1 MTADI
6 LTVMWKERKGLFR
19 HRGSRLR
26 AALTLLIPLVMM
38 AIYFPWQIGAS
49 WLSGP
54 WSFLASGF
62 VPMIVVGTTVCESF
76 AGERERHTLATL
88 LASRLPDRAI
98 LFGKLAMA
106 VAFAWLA
113 TIVVLAVG
121 LLTVNIAHWGGQVM
135 FYSLT
140 MGLGDI
146 ALSFLVAT
154 LGAAIGVLISLRAA
168 TVQEAQQIMM
178 AAVMVAPLVLGVIV
192 TAVLASRTGWG
203 ERVEEIL
210 AAADSWQVVLAAVV
224 ALVLVDAGL
233 IRWAMAR
240 FQRARLILD

>member
-1 MTADI
+1 
-6 LTVMWKERKGLFR
+6 V
-19 HRGSRLR
+19 
-26 AALTLLIPLVMM
+26 
-38 AIYFPWQIGAS
+38 
-49 WLSGP
+49 
-54 WSFLASGF
+54 
-62 VPMIVVGTTVCESF
+62 
-76 AGERERHTLATL
+76 
-88 LASRLPDRAI
+88 
-98 LFGKLAMA
+98 
-106 VAFAWLA
+106 
-113 TIVVLAVG
+113 
-121 LLTVNIAHWGGQVM
+121 TVNIVHWDGHVM

-140 MGLGDI
+140 MGLGDV